1 MQIQTKLYEEW
12 VDIMKDYSTVF
23 CSDGNEE
30 ILEEK
35 DSEGKSA
42 LERSA
47 DVRTTRLILFSFC
60 NLWFLYLGLSG
71 KSSYVAFLC
80 QIISFRGHEYHH

>member
-47 DVRTTRLILFSFC
+47 DVRTTRLLFFSFVIC
-60 NLWFLYLGLSG
+60 G
-71 KSSYVAFLC
+71 
-80 QIISFRGHEYHH
+80 SFI

>member
-23 CSDGNEE
+23 CSDTNEE
-30 ILEEK
+30 LQEGK
-35 DSEGKSA
+35 DPEGKSA

-47 DVRTTRLILFSFC
+47 DVRTS
-60 NLWFLYLGLSG
+60 
-71 KSSYVAFLC
+71 V
-80 QIISFRGHEYHH
+80 H